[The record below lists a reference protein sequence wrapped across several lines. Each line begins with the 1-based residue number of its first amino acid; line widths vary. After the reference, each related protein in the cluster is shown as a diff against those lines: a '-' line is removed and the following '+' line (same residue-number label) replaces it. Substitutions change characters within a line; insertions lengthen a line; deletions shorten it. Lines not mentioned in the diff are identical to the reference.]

1 MNNFYIF
8 LYFLLNYYPMST
20 DNDSSIPSGDQ
31 KPKKLKLKL
40 KQKSGG
46 KGLNKP
52 SLKLGKKPLNKP
64 VSLKPSASPEDS
76 SPPPGLTQ
84 PPMASTD
91 TTNLP
96 IPPNPIPAP
105 ISEVPEM
112 PSPIE
117 FSDAPTLPPPPQ
129 EEEVDSELPPIPGM
143 TEETSEVT
151 EAESEGNSILPPPPA
166 MGESPTESEMDSPD
180 SAPSLGLPPMPDTDL
195 PPSPP
200 GEASVELAPLPGIP
214 EELPESS
221 IDEGEDDVSLSP
233 LPVMSEPGSDVE
245 LPSLPPVPDS
255 NEPSSELPPLPDTT
269 EEQPDSLIS
278 EEENEKILPP
288 PPEMGEPDAEM
299 GTIPPLPPVPGSDEL
314 SETLP
319 PPPSAHEGSTDTPE
333 DGAEEGSALPVPPAM
348 DDLLLGSEENT
359 LQSEPKLSSIVD
371 LEPTVSSVEESVDDV
386 SKEDKE
392 VASIDVSAPTNSIS
406 ESPLTVENNFMTP
419 PPMSEKAASE
429 KPDNDGGD
437 DKEENETTPLST
449 TNTVLTS
456 TEMDASVEKSDNDF
470 IELTEKVTS
479 LSDEFKRFKNES
491 REELDSLFKRV
502 DELDEIP
509 AALKSEDE
517 KVEVLTNS
525 FDELKISLHEDI
537 ASFKKTIEGQLA
549 QNTESGSIQPSST
562 KSILSESGEVS
573 WKEGQ
578 YVVVSQDENAG
589 DRSPLEVSILDSKN
603 EALEKIHANMTSQKP
618 IYFLFPS
625 NLESEYH
632 EKF

>member
-1 MNNFYIF
+1 
-8 LYFLLNYYPMST
+8 MST

-64 VSLKPSASPEDS
+64 VSLKPSTSPEDA

-84 PPMASTD
+84 PPMASAD

-96 IPPNPIPAP
+96 IPSDPIPAP
-105 ISEVPEM
+105 ISEVPEKS
-112 PSPIE
+112 SPID

-129 EEEVDSELPPIPGM
+129 AEEVDSGLPPIPGIS
-143 TEETSEVT
+143 EETSLGT
-151 EAESEGNSILPPPPA
+151 EAESEGDSILPPPPA

-180 SAPSLGLPPMPDTDL
+180 SAPSLGLPPLPDTEL
-195 PPSPP
+195 PPTPL
-200 GEASVELAPLPGIP
+200 GEASVELPPLPGIS

-221 IDEGEDDVSLSP
+221 INEGEDDVSLSP
-233 LPVMSEPGSDVE
+233 LAEISELGGDVE
-245 LPSLPPVPDS
+245 LPSLPPAPNS
-255 NEPSSELPPLPDTT
+255 NEPSLELPPLPDTP

-278 EEENEKILPP
+278 EGENENILPP
-288 PPEMGEPDAEM
+288 PPEMGEPDAGM
-299 GTIPPLPPVPGSDEL
+299 GAIPPLPPIPGSDEL

-319 PPPSAHEGSTDTPE
+319 PPPSALEESTDAPE
-333 DGAEEGSALPVPPAM
+333 DGGEEGNALPVPPAM
-348 DDLLLGSEENT
+348 DDLLLGTEGNT
-359 LQSEPKLSSIVD
+359 PQSEPKLSPTID
-371 LEPTVSSVEESVDDV
+371 LEPTLPSVEEPVDDV
-386 SKEDKE
+386 SEEDKE
-392 VASIDVSAPTNSIS
+392 VESIDVSVPTDSIS
-406 ESPLTVENNFMTP
+406 ESPLIEENNFMTP
-419 PPMSEKAASE
+419 PPMSEKAATE
-429 KPDNDGGD
+429 KSDDDGGD
-437 DKEENETTPLST
+437 DKEENETPPLST
-449 TNTVLTS
+449 TNTDLIS

-479 LSDEFKRFKNES
+479 LSDELKRLKNES

-525 FDELKISLHEDI
+525 FDELKTSLHEDI
-537 ASFKKTIEGQLA
+537 ASFKKTIEGQLE
-549 QNTESGSIQPSST
+549 QDTESGSVQPSST

>member
-1 MNNFYIF
+1 
-8 LYFLLNYYPMST
+8 MST
-20 DNDSSIPSGDQ
+20 DNDSSIPSGGQ

-46 KGLNKP
+46 KGLTKP

-64 VSLKPSASPEDS
+64 VSLKPRTSPEDA

-84 PPMASTD
+84 PPMAGTD

-96 IPPNPIPAP
+96 IPSESIPAP
-105 ISEVPEM
+105 IPEVPEK
-112 PSPIE
+112 PSPID
-117 FSDAPTLPPPPQ
+117 FSDAPTLPPAPQ
-129 EEEVDSELPPIPGM
+129 AEEADSGLPPIPGM
-143 TEETSEVT
+143 TEETLEDT
-151 EAESEGNSILPPPPA
+151 EAESEGDSILPPPPV

-195 PPSPP
+195 PPAPL
-200 GEASVELAPLPGIP
+200 GEASVELPPLPGIS

-233 LPVMSEPGSDVE
+233 LPEISEPGGDVE
-245 LPSLPPVPDS
+245 LPSLPPGPVS
-255 NEPSSELPPLPDTT
+255 NEPSLELPPLPDTP

-288 PPEMGEPDAEM
+288 PPDMGESDAGM
-299 GTIPPLPPVPGSDEL
+299 GAIPPLPPVPGSDEL

-319 PPPSAHEGSTDTPE
+319 PPPSAHEGSTDAPE
-333 DGAEEGSALPVPPAM
+333 DGAEEGNALPVPPAM

-359 LQSEPKLSSIVD
+359 LQSEPKLSPTVD
-371 LEPTVSSVEESVDDV
+371 LEPTVSSVEEPVDDV
-386 SKEDKE
+386 SEENKE
-392 VASIDVSAPTNSIS
+392 VESIDVSAPTDSIS
-406 ESPLTVENNFMTP
+406 ESPLMEENNFMTP
-419 PPMSEKAASE
+419 PPMSEKAATE
-429 KPDNDGGD
+429 KFDDDGGD
-437 DKEENETTPLST
+437 DKEENETPPLST
-449 TNTVLTS
+449 TNTDLIS

-470 IELTEKVTS
+470 IELKEKVTS
-479 LSDEFKRFKNES
+479 LSDELKRLKNES

-525 FDELKISLHEDI
+525 FDELKTSLHEDI
-537 ASFKKTIEGQLA
+537 ASFKKTIEGQLE
-549 QNTESGSIQPSST
+549 QNTESGSVQPSST